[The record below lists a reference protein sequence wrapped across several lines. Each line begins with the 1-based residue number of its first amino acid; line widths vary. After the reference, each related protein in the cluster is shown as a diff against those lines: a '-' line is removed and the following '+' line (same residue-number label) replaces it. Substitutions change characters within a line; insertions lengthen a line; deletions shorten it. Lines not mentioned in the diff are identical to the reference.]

1 VKTNVPQTTQYGP
14 LERQQIDIYPAKQGQ
29 AGQNDA
35 PAPVLVFIYGGGWN
49 SGRRSLYR
57 FLGRAYA
64 AKGFTVAIPDY
75 RLHPDVRFPHFVDDA
90 ALALQWVT
98 DHIGEYG
105 GDPARLHLMGHS
117 AGAHTGALLS
127 LDKRHLNAVGLAPS
141 HIKSFTGVA
150 GPYSFNPLEFDSTRP
165 IFEHLDDV
173 DIARPIKHVR
183 GDAPP
188 MLLLHSKPDK
198 TVPLHNSDHLHKA
211 LADAEGRVQQIT
223 YARPGHV
230 GIILT
235 IALPARFIAPVLRDS
250 VNFMRTCDGMTEDT
264 ASSDPVFA

>member
-1 VKTNVPQTTQYGP
+1 MPQTAQYGP
-14 LERQQIDIYPAKQGQ
+14 LERQQIDIYPAKRR
-29 AGQNDA
+29 AGADDA

-75 RLHPDVRFPHFVDDA
+75 RLHPDVRFPAFVDDA
-90 ALALQWVT
+90 ALALRWVA
-98 DHIGEYG
+98 DHIADFG
-105 GDPARLHLMGHS
+105 GDPARLHVMGHS

-127 LDKRHLNAVGLAPS
+127 LDAQHLNAVDLAPS

-165 IFEHLDDV
+165 VFEHLDDV
-173 DIARPIKHVR
+173 DVARPIKHAHKANR

-198 TVPLHNSDHLHKA
+198 TVPVHNSDHLHSA
-211 LADAEGRVQQIT
+211 LTEAGGRVRQIT
-223 YARPGHV
+223 YKMPGHV

-235 IALPARFIAPVLRDS
+235 IAPPARLIAPVFRDS
-250 VNFMRTCDGMTEDT
+250 VSFMRDCDGAIADEG
-264 ASSDPVFA
+264 SRDPVFA

>member
-1 VKTNVPQTTQYGP
+1 MPQIAQYGP
-14 LERQQIDIYPAKQGQ
+14 QERQQIDIYPAKRGR
-29 AGQNDA
+29 AGQNDG

-75 RLHPDVRFPHFVDDA
+75 RLHPEVRFPAFVDDA
-90 ALALQWVT
+90 ALALRWVA
-98 DHIGEYG
+98 DHIADYG

-127 LDKRHLNAVGLAPS
+127 LDARHLNRVDLAPS

-165 IFEHLDDV
+165 IFEHLDNVDV
-173 DIARPIKHVR
+173 ARPIKHVHNMT
-183 GDAPP
+183 GCEAPP

-198 TVPLHNSDHLHKA
+198 TVPVHNSDHLHSA
-211 LADAEGRVQQIT
+211 ITESGGRVQQIT
-223 YARPGHV
+223 YKAPGHV

-235 IALPARFIAPVLRDS
+235 IAPPARLIAPVFRDS
-250 VNFMRTCDGMTEDT
+250 LSFMRACDGDAAEDVT
-264 ASSDPVFA
+264 QDPVFA